1 MTWRFRYAEI
11 ARLTGVPLGTVM
23 SRIYRGRKLL
33 AALILMNESLSD
45 LAPSPAA
52 SPPQLHVRRA

>member
-1 MTWRFRYAEI
+1 
-11 ARLTGVPLGTVM
+11 M

-45 LAPSPAA
+45 LVPSHVT
-52 SPPQLHVRRA
+52 STPQLHARRA